1 MSALENLV
9 KPLMRH
15 RVSELVALEHAATDF
30 PWTLKMYEDS
40 LDADYWGGVLCRGQ
54 QLLGAAVVSS
64 GAGESHLLN
73 MFIAIEQQGQG
84 LGRLLLTT
92 ACQHARHVDAAK
104 MFLEVRAGN
113 GRAITLYESVGFRQI
128 GVRKDYYPGLLGRED
143 AVCMALNLMQA
154 GV

>member
-1 MSALENLV
+1 M
-9 KPLMRH
+9 
-15 RVSELVALEHAATDF
+15 
-30 PWTLKMYEDS
+30 
-40 LDADYWGGVLCRGQ
+40 
-54 QLLGAAVVSS
+54 VSS

-84 LGRLLLTT
+84 LGRLLLTS
-92 ACQHARHVDAAK
+92 ACQHARDVDAAK
-104 MFLEVRAGN
+104 MFLEVRVGN

-143 AVCMALNLMQA
+143 AVCMALNLTQA

>member
-1 MSALENLV
+1 
-9 KPLMRH
+9 
-15 RVSELVALEHAATDF
+15 
-30 PWTLKMYEDS
+30 
-40 LDADYWGGVLCRGQ
+40 
-54 QLLGAAVVSS
+54 
-64 GAGESHLLN
+64 

-92 ACQHARHVDAAK
+92 ACQHARHADAAK
-104 MFLEVRAGN
+104 MFLEVRVGN